1 MDEGGGRR
9 RRGFGKSFGRTLL
22 PSLVLPRLDQADDVT
37 VEWVEGG
44 VIGEKVEDRV
54 A

>member
-9 RRGFGKSFGRTLL
+9 WRGFGKSFRRTLL
-22 PSLVLPRLDQADDVT
+22 APLVLPRLDQADDVT